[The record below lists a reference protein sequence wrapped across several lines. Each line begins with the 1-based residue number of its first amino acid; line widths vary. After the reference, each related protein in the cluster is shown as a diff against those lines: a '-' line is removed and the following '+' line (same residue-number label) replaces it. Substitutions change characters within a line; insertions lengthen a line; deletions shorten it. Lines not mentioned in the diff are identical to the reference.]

1 MRNQVPKMLLVII
14 EDQFEQILWLFET
27 CCLIIVMLNLLLVA
41 LYISGVNLAEI
52 IVNSSELL
60 EESI

>member
-1 MRNQVPKMLLVII
+1 MLLVII